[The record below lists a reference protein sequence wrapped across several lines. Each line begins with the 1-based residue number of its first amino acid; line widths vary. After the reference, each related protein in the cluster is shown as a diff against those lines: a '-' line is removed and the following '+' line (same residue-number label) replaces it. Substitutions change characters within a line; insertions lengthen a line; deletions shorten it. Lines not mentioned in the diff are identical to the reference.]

1 MKLIKSESQQR
12 EKIEN
17 KIVKL
22 IIPKRK
28 INILKESEKY

>member
-28 INILKESEKY
+28 INILKESEK